1 MSWTDYTTFLKKD
14 GIVEHCALFN
24 RDDGVPLAADG
35 VALSEHEVDL
45 LGDDGVT
52 TTKTKVNET
61 KLLLE
66 LFNNQ
71 GVIKS
76 WKGGLWVG
84 KTKYQ
89 VVMFDK
95 DTDTAYLKKEGGGA
109 CAVRTNKVIVFGT
122 WNQSINFSKD
132 GKTVPQNPGD
142 LNKAVEALAKMLK
155 DAGY

>member
-1 MSWTDYTTFLKKD
+1 M
-14 GIVEHCALFN
+14 
-24 RDDGVPLAADG
+24 
-35 VALSEHEVDL
+35 SEHEVDL
-45 LGDDGVT
+45 LQDDGVST
-52 TTKTKVNET
+52 VKTKANEA

-76 WKGGLWVG
+76 WKGGLWIN
-84 KTKYQ
+84 KTKFQ
-89 VVMFDK
+89 IVMFDK

-122 WNQSINFSKD
+122 WNGGINFTKD
-132 GKTVPQNPGD
+132 GKTLPQNPGD
-142 LNKAVEALAKMLK
+142 CNKAVEALAKMLK

>member
-1 MSWTDYTTFLKKD
+1 MSWADYTAFLKKD
-14 GIVEHCALFN
+14 GSVEHGALFN
-24 RDDGVPLAADG
+24 RDDATSLAADG
-35 VALSEHEVDL
+35 VTLSEHDVDL
-45 LGDDGVT
+45 TGEDGVST
-52 TTKTKVNET
+52 SKAKVNEA

-66 LFNNQ
+66 LFANQ

-76 WKGGLWVG
+76 WKGGLWLN
-84 KTKYQ
+84 KTKFQ
-89 VVMFDK
+89 IVMFDK

-122 WNQSINFSKD
+122 WNGGLTFTKE
-132 GKTVPQNPGD
+132 GKTVAQNPGD